1 MEDESRKQGSG
12 STNTGAASNRCSFM
26 EERPVARCGLI
37 LLILT
42 VVPLLMSR
50 KTTPSA
56 TSTTSS
62 SFRDA
67 VGRSPRGNTS
77 TGVRGGK
84 SATVTAPVAKNK
96 PSGRAA
102 EESSCWGGAP
112 LTAKPTI
119 TTTTTDANSSYQVF
133 ACLYTHVTKYAVK
146 QDKLHLFSDG
156 VVTVGPPPSPYSQQ
170 SVMLRSVV
178 LTNLLTEQEVGS
190 TLEAASTLSSLVAG
204 ASVELGGHFVVT
216 GAVRATNVG
225 PPRLHG
231 QPRLNESW
239 LMKHAAPAGAAG
251 AGAGGA
257 AANQTHNSTTA
268 LPQRPEKRP
277 GDDAEQPLTDEQR
290 ARSHSYLTG
299 PSRFL
304 RRASSDDKPP
314 LKRVAMAFHGEY
326 LRRALLRHT
335 GVDEKACSNF
345 FLDAENITATLVR
358 PLADM
363 GAVVETFFH
372 TTSHCEASDGRLVE
386 ALRPVRHAFAPKN
399 LPRVVDSY
407 LRVMEMVEAYACER
421 QQESGGKNENGGRPY
436 FDAVILSRFDVRF
449 TVHSI
454 LDLNIDWQMI
464 NVAFRDIS
472 TSWKR
477 ESKVSDLFFVY
488 PGNRLGLH
496 LRRAMDTSASAGPS
510 TRHSLGSSAAHW
522 LLPHL
527 MKGLDEPKPTGVAG
541 HWYRWGSVNFIDPAG
556 RSSNVLPNS
565 SATFLYL
572 DRSCRKFDELAS
584 CEKPKPS
591 FHAWPH

>member
-1 MEDESRKQGSG
+1 M
-12 STNTGAASNRCSFM
+12 
-26 EERPVARCGLI
+26 
-37 LLILT
+37 
-42 VVPLLMSR
+42 
-50 KTTPSA
+50 
-56 TSTTSS
+56 
-62 SFRDA
+62 
-67 VGRSPRGNTS
+67 
-77 TGVRGGK
+77 
-84 SATVTAPVAKNK
+84 
-96 PSGRAA
+96 
-102 EESSCWGGAP
+102 
-112 LTAKPTI
+112 
-119 TTTTTDANSSYQVF
+119 
-133 ACLYTHVTKYAVK
+133 
-146 QDKLHLFSDG
+146 
-156 VVTVGPPPSPYSQQ
+156 
-170 SVMLRSVV
+170 
-178 LTNLLTEQEVGS
+178 
-190 TLEAASTLSSLVAG
+190 
-204 ASVELGGHFVVT
+204 ELGGHFIVT

-239 LMKHAAPAGAAG
+239 LMKHPTAAAAAAG
-251 AGAGGA
+251 GGGG
-257 AANQTHNSTTA
+257 ANQTHNSTTP
-268 LPQRPEKRP
+268 LPQQPEKRP

-290 ARSHSYLTG
+290 ARAHSYLTG

-304 RRASSDDKPP
+304 RRASSDDKPPP

-372 TTSHCEASDGRLVE
+372 TTSHCEASDDRLVE

-407 LRVMEMVEAYACER
+407 VRVMEMVEAYACER
-421 QQESGGKNENGGRPY
+421 QQESGGKNENGGRRPGGGSGGGGGGLY

-488 PGNRLGLH
+488 PGPTRPPAAAGHRRLGGALDAPL
-496 LRRAMDTSASAGPS
+496 LRKHRCA
-510 TRHSLGSSAAHW
+510 LAA
-522 LLPHL
+522 
-527 MKGLDEPKPTGVAG
+527 PT
-541 HWYRWGSVNFIDPAG
+541 
-556 RSSNVLPNS
+556 
-565 SATFLYL
+565 
-572 DRSCRKFDELAS
+572 
-584 CEKPKPS
+584 
-591 FHAWPH
+591 